1 MLALPYITK
10 RSDFKGL
17 IYATEPTAAIAKQ
30 FMEELVD
37 YIERSR
43 KIKEAT
49 KWKQNNVFKQIPFT
63 MNLETMKP
71 YLWEQIYTKQ
81 EINNCVNKIK
91 VLSFNEKVDIFGCLE
106 ITPISSGYC
115 LGRSIRFT
123 KERISK

>member
-1 MLALPYITK
+1 MLALPYITE